1 MNCGKEMAPSSHPLH
16 FSPALPPALPSTE
29 KEIDVSLCDE
39 IRVGERPVDVP
50 LMGGTGACRSLFP
63 PFRRKV
69 AWKGEV
75 GGESKGEEGIMRGE
89 GASKFFPFL

>member
-16 FSPALPPALPSTE
+16 FSPALPPALPSTG

-50 LMGGTGACRSLFP
+50 
-63 PFRRKV
+63 
-69 AWKGEV
+69 
-75 GGESKGEEGIMRGE
+75 
-89 GASKFFPFL
+89 

>member
-16 FSPALPPALPSTE
+16 FSPALPPALPSTG

-50 LMGGTGACRSLFP
+50 LMGGTGARRSHFL
-63 PFRRKV
+63 PFEGK
-69 AWKGEV
+69 WLGKG
-75 GGESKGEEGIMRGE
+75 R
-89 GASKFFPFL
+89 